1 MSLLLGWPDLPES
14 TSQIGFVRSATP
26 CPAKRPVADPSAEG
40 HWLCVAPTGAGKS
53 ASFAIPQL
61 LSYPGS
67 VIAVDVKGELV
78 ATTSR
83 WRAALGE
90 VLVLDPFDLFPG
102 RGGGF
107 DPLGHLD
114 PADPSLVDDAYTLA
128 ALFSSLPAGGR
139 NKDPFWDEWG
149 QDLIAAF
156 IVHAVRSP
164 DPSKRSLAE
173 VYRRISADDPIYS
186 TAVMLDSETVHPFTK
201 AKLGAWLSLPEVT
214 RGGVTATVCQQVRM
228 LAGPGVQR
236 SFARDSIDMQALAEG
251 APSTVYIVLPPD
263 RLASHSALVRI
274 VLTSLVQR
282 MLRRRHRP
290 ETPTLFMVDEAAQ
303 LGPIPALMSAITLGR
318 GFGLRAALLVQ
329 SLAQLRTAY
338 DTQFETLLENCS
350 LLTMGPHTAFSMAR
364 QLAEQGFGDVSAD
377 TLFRLGRDGVMIRAN
392 GEPSRRLRKLDYRR
406 DEMFKGRFDA
416 NPLYQPARVP
426 RRDVGPQLELP
437 WTGGA
442 ATA

>member
-14 TSQIGFVRSATP
+14 TVPVGFARAEMP
-26 CPAKRPVADPSAEG
+26 RPAARPLADPSTEG

-67 VIAVDVKGELV
+67 VIAVDVKGELA
-78 ATTSR
+78 ATTAR
-83 WRAALGE
+83 WRATLGD
-90 VLVLDPFDLFPG
+90 VLIFDPFDLLPG

-107 DPLGHLD
+107 DPLSHLD
-114 PADPSLVDDAYTLA
+114 PSDPALVDDAYTLA
-128 ALFSSLPAGGR
+128 ALFSGGPGAGH

-149 QDLIAAF
+149 QDVIAAF
-156 IVHAVRSP
+156 IVHAVRSA
-164 DPSKRSLAE
+164 DPAERSLAE
-173 VYRRISADDPIYS
+173 VYRRISADDPIYQ
-186 TAVMLDSETVHPFTK
+186 TAVMLDKEEVHPFSR

-236 SFARDSIDMQALAEG
+236 SFASNGIDMDALAGG
-251 APSTVYIVLPPD
+251 APSTIYLVLPPD
-263 RLASHSALVRI
+263 RLTSHRALVRI
-274 VLTSLVQR
+274 VLTALVQR

-290 ETPTLFMVDEAAQ
+290 EDPTLFLVDEAAQ

-329 SLAQLRTAY
+329 SLAQLRAAY
-338 DTQFETLLENCS
+338 EAQFETLLENCS
-350 LLTMGPHTAFSMAR
+350 LITMGPHTAFSMAR
-364 QLAEQGFGDVSAD
+364 KLAEQGFGDVSAD
-377 TLFRLGRDGVMIRAN
+377 TLFGLGRDEVMIRAG
-392 GEPSRRLRKLDYRR
+392 GERSRRLRKLDYRR
-406 DEMFKGRFDA
+406 DEMFRDRFDP
-416 NPLYQPARVP
+416 NPLYETARVP
-426 RRDVGPQLELP
+426 RHEAGPQLELP
-437 WTGGA
+437 WAGGA